1 MGWRKVQVK
10 FVLLLKNLC
19 MQKDAILNFRTFVL
33 PKHKKWPYNKS
44 IGNNPGVFGRHI
56 WVVTLF
62 RRERSLKK
70 VRIGNRC

>member
-1 MGWRKVQVK
+1 MGLRKVQVK

-44 IGNNPGVFGRHI
+44 IGNNPGVF
-56 WVVTLF
+56 
-62 RRERSLKK
+62 
-70 VRIGNRC
+70 